1 MTVEEKILLWT
12 SLHQKGEATFVEEIT
27 SLRLDFFS
35 SSIERVTLYTMRW
48 RGLKF
53 DLTVTIAFL
62 LITGMLLT
70 DFVIMGLWQ
79 HHANQVYREKLSN
92 VLALTTAGLQN
103 SSSSTLPGDTIL
115 AELEKQGLCLHV
127 VFADTRAHLPV
138 RSCAQDGKL
147 STVVDVAL
155 RDRQSVIRQVNR
167 QGYSEWFGK
176 KWLVVAQPLYVGK
189 NLVGAVG
196 LAGPMENFLN
206 FVAASQRHI
215 LVYVLVNTLILTVI
229 GFFRLTRQIIRPL
242 DRLITVADNYQAQ
255 EPILFATYQKSN
267 EINQL
272 SISLNCMVQRIEH
285 DKGVLKQTIEE
296 LAKKNRQLHENQQEM
311 IRAEKLAS
319 VGRLAAGLAHEIG
332 NPLGV
337 AQGYLQLL
345 GMDDSGKD
353 ERSDYVARALKE
365 LERVDGL
372 IRQLLDYARTSK
384 GEPQRF
390 DVQELLAE
398 LVETLR
404 IQPFLEGIRLDLALQ
419 MEQAIVFADR
429 EQLRQVILNCIL
441 NAADA
446 IKVCQE
452 KGDGAISLATSLV
465 TSSQP
470 GNASSLLQLTI
481 EDNGAG
487 ISLEL
492 LNTVFDP
499 FFTTKEPGAGTG
511 LGLSVSLALIESM
524 GGKMHLQSVTGEGTT
539 VQLLLPLVTESASAS
554 EESIKKDKNGD
565 IDSSGVQAC

>member
-1 MTVEEKILLWT
+1 
-12 SLHQKGEATFVEEIT
+12 
-27 SLRLDFFS
+27 
-35 SSIERVTLYTMRW
+35 MRW

-79 HHANQVYREKLSN
+79 HHAHQVYREKLSN
-92 VLALTTAGLQN
+92 VLALTTAGLQD
-103 SSSSTLPGDTIL
+103 SSSSLIPGATIL
-115 AELEKQGLCLHV
+115 VELEKQGLCLHMV
-127 VFADTRAHLPV
+127 TANTGVPLPV
-138 RSCAQDGKL
+138 HNCAQNGQL
-147 STVVDVAL
+147 SAAVDVAL
-155 RDRQSVIRQVNR
+155 RDRQSIILQVDW

-196 LAGPMENFLN
+196 LSGPMENFLDLLLT
-206 FVAASQRHI
+206 SQRHI
-215 LVYVLVNTLILTVI
+215 LVYILVNVIILTVL
-229 GFFRLTRQIIRPL
+229 GFFRLTRKVIRPL

-255 EPILFATYQKSN
+255 EPILFATHQKSN
-267 EINQL
+267 EINQVF
-272 SISLNCMVQRIEH
+272 ISLNSMVQRIEH

-345 GMDDSGKD
+345 GMDDNGKD

-404 IQPFLEGIRLDLALQ
+404 VQPFLEGIRLDLVLE

-429 EQLRQVILNCIL
+429 EQLRQVILNCLI

-446 IKVCQE
+446 IKVDQE
-452 KGDGAISLATSLV
+452 NGEGAISLSTVLATPATYSNEPL
-465 TSSQP
+465 
-470 GNASSLLQLTI
+470 LLQITI
-481 EDNGAG
+481 QDNGTG
-487 ISLEL
+487 MSPGL
-492 LNTVFDP
+492 LDTIFDP

-524 GGKMHLQSVTGEGTT
+524 GGTIRLQSIAGEGAT
-539 VQLLLPLVTESASAS
+539 VQLLMPLAIEPASAS
-554 EESIKKDKNGD
+554 EASLRINNGGD
-565 IDSSGVQAC
+565 NDSPGWQAC